1 MKPKVAHCFFQQTA
15 IILVLLGMFLFLFP
29 ELSPFLNIAAAA
41 ETPKVEALKSE
52 APKVEVWEND
62 ETPTMVQRH
71 LFSPEEENPADKAL
85 GPRSEAAA
93 KLEKELLF
101 TGVIHSPQGKWAI
114 IRPKNKTKR
123 EDSSW
128 RLSEGDEIKG
138 YHVKEIGSN
147 YIILVSKDKPV
158 RLDLYRGGKKR
169 PAPAVEPPVP
179 LMPVPVASAKGNPE
193 QGRIARGGTTMSG
206 TPTSSGVKAPLVRR
220 RGSKLPSAAVGSS
233 KPNSNIPSTRRPNTS
248 LADILKNARRNSTT
262 QTGGLPP
269 TNPFSRIIQQ
279 RQGK

>member
-1 MKPKVAHCFFQQTA
+1 MKPKAVYWFSHQATIA
-15 IILVLLGMFLFLFP
+15 LLLLGTLLFLLP

-41 ETPKVEALKSE
+41 EAPKVEASKSE
-52 APKVEVWEND
+52 TLAVEVREND
-62 ETPTMVQRH
+62 EMPTMVQRH
-71 LFSPEEENPADKAL
+71 LFSPEEEKPADKAL

-147 YIILVSKDKPV
+147 YIILVSKGKPV

-169 PAPAVEPPVP
+169 PAPAVEPSVP
-179 LMPVPVASAKGNPE
+179 LMPVPMASARGNPE
-193 QGRIARGGTTMSG
+193 QGGIARGTAMPGTR
-206 TPTSSGVKAPLVRR
+206 PATSSGVKAPLVRR

-233 KPNSNIPSTRRPNTS
+233 KPNSNIPSTRRSNSS
-248 LADILKNARRNSTT
+248 LADILRHARQNN

>member
-1 MKPKVAHCFFQQTA
+1 MKQKAMYWFSRQTTIA
-15 IILVLLGMFLFLFP
+15 LVLLGMFLFLLS
-29 ELSPFLNIAAAA
+29 ELSPSLIMAA
-41 ETPKVEALKSE
+41 TVEAS
-52 APKVEVWEND
+52 END
-62 ETPTMVQRH
+62 STPAMVQRH
-71 LFSPEEENPADKAL
+71 IFSPEDEKPADKAH

-138 YHVKEIGSN
+138 YHVKEIGPN

-158 RLDLYRGGKKR
+158 RLDLYRGSKKR
-169 PAPAVEPPVP
+169 PAPPAEPVVPLTPVP
-179 LMPVPVASAKGNPE
+179 AAAAVNQGQRGVAKSATPGARSVPG
-193 QGRIARGGTTMSG
+193 SG
-206 TPTSSGVKAPLVRR
+206 TKTNVIRR
-220 RGSKLPSAAVGSS
+220 RGLRPPAAASTKNANGENPVARQPS
-233 KPNSNIPSTRRPNTS
+233 PS
-248 LADILKNARRNSTT
+248 LADILKSARQNSNT

-279 RQGK
+279 RQEK

>member
-1 MKPKVAHCFFQQTA
+1 MKQKAVYRFFHQTT
-15 IILVLLGMFLFLFP
+15 IMLLLLGMFLFLLP
-29 ELSPFLNIAAAA
+29 ELSPSLIIAAAA
-41 ETPKVEALKSE
+41 EEPKNES
-52 APKVEVWEND
+52 
-62 ETPTMVQRH
+62 TPTMVRKH
-71 LFSPEEENPADKAL
+71 LFSPEEEKPVDNAQ

-114 IRPKNKTKR
+114 IRPRNKSKR
-123 EDSSW
+123 EDAPW

-138 YHVKEIGSN
+138 YHVKEIGPN

-169 PAPAVEPPVP
+169 PAPPAEPSVP
-179 LMPVPVASAKGNPE
+179 LMPVPTTAAVNQGQRGVAKGVPAPS
-193 QGRIARGGTTMSG
+193 ARSVPGSG
-206 TPTSSGVKAPLVRR
+206 TKTNVIRR
-220 RGSKLPSAAVGSS
+220 RGLRPPAAASTKNANGENPVARQPS
-233 KPNSNIPSTRRPNTS
+233 PS
-248 LADILKNARRNSTT
+248 LADILKSARQNSNTK
-262 QTGGLPP
+262 TGGIPP

>member
-1 MKPKVAHCFFQQTA
+1 MKQKATCQFFRRVT
-15 IILVLLGMFLFLFP
+15 IMSLLLVMFLFLLP
-29 ELSPFLNIAAAA
+29 ELSPSLIMAA
-41 ETPKVEALKSE
+41 TVEAS
-52 APKVEVWEND
+52 END
-62 ETPTMVQRH
+62 STPAMVQRH
-71 LFSPEEENPADKAL
+71 IFSPEDEKPADKAQ

-138 YHVKEIGSN
+138 YHVKEIGPN
-147 YIILVSKDKPV
+147 YIVLVSKDKPV

-169 PAPAVEPPVP
+169 PAPPVEPPPLRSVP
-179 LMPVPVASAKGNPE
+179 AAAAVNQGQRGVAKGVPVPSARSVSG
-193 QGRIARGGTTMSG
+193 SG
-206 TPTSSGVKAPLVRR
+206 TKTNVIRR
-220 RGSKLPSAAVGSS
+220 RGWRPPAAASTKNANGENPVARQPS
-233 KPNSNIPSTRRPNTS
+233 TS
-248 LADILKNARRNSTT
+248 LADILKSARQNN
-262 QTGGLPP
+262 QTGRSTP

-279 RQGK
+279 RQEQ